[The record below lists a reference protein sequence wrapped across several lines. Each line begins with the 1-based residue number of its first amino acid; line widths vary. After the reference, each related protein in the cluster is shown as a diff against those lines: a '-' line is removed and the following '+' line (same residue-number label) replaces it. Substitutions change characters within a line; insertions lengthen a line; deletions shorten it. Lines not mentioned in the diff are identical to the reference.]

1 MKKFILTILFAL
13 IATFSFSQPRHFNY
27 NVVRP
32 AIDITQYS
40 VVDSLPLE
48 KIDLQF
54 NKEIDDA
61 IKKIEIKEM
70 VYLILIAG
78 GVGNR
83 LGAGIPKQ
91 FVEVLGKPIIAYTME
106 LFQNHP
112 EIDGIELVCVDGYQ
126 DELRKIADNHH
137 ISKVIKIVKGGSEY
151 ERSIMNG
158 VEGLKGIAKPNDV
171 VIIHWAASPFVT
183 DEIIS
188 DNIRVCK
195 EKGNAMS
202 ACPAYLLYGSNDGE
216 QSKKNINRD
225 TIKILAAP
233 QSFLYKNIVDI
244 YKEVEKRN
252 LFESVE
258 AHTTAFMTALGIP
271 IYFSKGSQ
279 TNIKITTK
287 EDLELFTGYV
297 LAQKYKSGKIKI

>member
-1 MKKFILTILFAL
+1 
-13 IATFSFSQPRHFNY
+13 
-27 NVVRP
+27 
-32 AIDITQYS
+32 
-40 VVDSLPLE
+40 
-48 KIDLQF
+48 
-54 NKEIDDA
+54 
-61 IKKIEIKEM
+61 M